1 MLKPITKKSVTKI
14 RNNNLKGK
22 GYKTGDQF
30 LLSNASGTEITTISI
45 TANAT
50 GQITDLTIVN
60 GDEHTAA
67 PNILQSSCVGK
78 LYVPQGG
85 SQTNSGHYIVG
96 RYYWN
101 YKQMMTF
108 SKRYTWVLQLGQG
121 KDYDVITLPGTYT
134 TSDLPNTERNQY
146 PFIYPQDP
154 TYQWFNS
161 TDTPRGNFW
170 QRKLEFA
177 VQDPGI
183 PHLKSGAIVR
193 LGVSGNP
200 RFDYPLGLL
209 LCHSA
214 SR

>member
-1 MLKPITKKSVTKI
+1 MTYPHTFTKNNI
-14 RNNNLKGK
+14 FFNNNLKGK

-45 TANAT
+45 TADAS

-60 GDEHTAA
+60 GVEHTAV
-67 PNILQSSCVGK
+67 PTILQSSCVGK

-121 KDYDVITLPGTYT
+121 
-134 TSDLPNTERNQY
+134 R
-146 PFIYPQDP
+146 
-154 TYQWFNS
+154 
-161 TDTPRGNFW
+161 
-170 QRKLEFA
+170 
-177 VQDPGI
+177 
-183 PHLKSGAIVR
+183 R
-193 LGVSGNP
+193 L
-200 RFDYPLGLL
+200 
-209 LCHSA
+209 
-214 SR
+214 